1 MFSQTI
7 HKRRPS
13 RNVNGSVNCVG
24 LWFDLCLQKF
34 RRSRFEYK
42 HLFRFIL
49 FRLFSIRF
57 VSYVFMRFAYLLN
70 TALDYRPLLFGAF
83 TKASLV
89 FNIQS
94 ILYSLVSDLLN
105 QHKFGVH
112 FDFVSRLTNTWI
124 ESF

>member
-1 MFSQTI
+1 
-7 HKRRPS
+7 
-13 RNVNGSVNCVG
+13 
-24 LWFDLCLQKF
+24 
-34 RRSRFEYK
+34 
-42 HLFRFIL
+42 
-49 FRLFSIRF
+49 
-57 VSYVFMRFAYLLN
+57 MRFAFLLN